1 MLRLVHKEIGKI
13 FLNKEK
19 IMSTEEMNPQVGQ
32 QEEPVLV
39 LDDKK
44 YVISEL
50 SDEAKYIVAC
60 LNSLQQKKSGLQMEL
75 DQVFVS
81 IEGFTAKLKEAVE
94 NPPEDTEV
102 VEAE

>member
-1 MLRLVHKEIGKI
+1 
-13 FLNKEK
+13 
-19 IMSTEEMNPQVGQ
+19 MSTEEMNPQVGQ

-60 LNSLQQKKSGLQMEL
+60 LNSLNAKKQNLQMEL
-75 DQVFVS
+75 DQVQVAS
-81 IEGFTAKLKEAVE
+81 VGFTDRLKEAVE
-94 NPPEDTEV
+94 NPPEE
-102 VEAE
+102 ESAE

>member
-1 MLRLVHKEIGKI
+1 
-13 FLNKEK
+13 
-19 IMSTEEMNPQVGQ
+19 MSTENNPEVGQ
-32 QEEPVLV
+32 QDEPVLV

-50 SDEAKYIVAC
+50 NDEAKYIVAC
-60 LNSLQQKKSGLQMEL
+60 LNSLNAKQQNLQMEI
-75 DQVFVS
+75 DQVRVAS
-81 IEGFTAKLKEAVE
+81 EGFTNRLKEAVE